1 MQTGRYCEQIQKA
14 GHDSWREGDGH
25 SRVTG
30 KVCGRMLE
38 KVLFSVF
45 DACVMWVN
53 IRLLYPARSSVNG
66 LETCAIFSITHM
78 QIKNHFR
85 FRHFRFPAPQV
96 IFGSCSSISYVIFQR
111 MRCDYVGFAF
121 TSVCPNTLKS

>member
-1 MQTGRYCEQIQKA
+1 MNRYRKLDMTV
-14 GHDSWREGDGH
+14 G
-25 SRVTG
+25 
-30 KVCGRMLE
+30 E
-38 KVLFSVF
+38 KEMVIAELQAKYVGESLFSVF

-53 IRLLYPARSSVNG
+53 IGLLYPARSSVNG

-85 FRHFRFPAPQV
+85 CRHFRFPAPQV

>member
-1 MQTGRYCEQIQKA
+1 
-14 GHDSWREGDGH
+14 
-25 SRVTG
+25 
-30 KVCGRMLE
+30 MLE

-78 QIKNHFR
+78 QIKNHFW

-96 IFGSCSSISYVIFQR
+96 IFGNIIYVIFQR

-121 TSVCPNTLKS
+121 T

>member
-1 MQTGRYCEQIQKA
+1 MNRYRKLDMTVGEKEMVIAELQAKYVGEC
-14 GHDSWREGDGH
+14 WR
-25 SRVTG
+25 
-30 KVCGRMLE
+30 K
-38 KVLFSVF
+38 FFFPVF

-53 IRLLYPARSSVNG
+53 IGLLYPARSSVNG
-66 LETCAIFSITHM
+66 LETCAIFSITRM

-111 MRCDYVGFAF
+111 MRCDYEGFAF

>member
-1 MQTGRYCEQIQKA
+1 
-14 GHDSWREGDGH
+14 
-25 SRVTG
+25 
-30 KVCGRMLE
+30 MLE

-53 IRLLYPARSSVNG
+53 IGLLYPARSSVNG

-78 QIKNHFR
+78 QITNHFR

-96 IFGSCSSISYVIFQR
+96 IFGSCSSISYIIFQR

-121 TSVCPNTLKS
+121 TSVLNLKSKSKRQLKIATIYIISS